1 MSVANLPPVLM
12 HEKGPL
18 TLFTARTWRG
28 ARRGGASAL
37 RPLRGVHYALAAPI
51 RVVGRAASPTAA
63 GLRAQTAGER
73 QDDVCED
80 LRSPARQRWRLEGQ
94 FAGRVR

>member
-1 MSVANLPPVLM
+1 VYDFWYDKP
-12 HEKGPL
+12 
-18 TLFTARTWRG
+18 
-28 ARRGGASAL
+28 RRGGASAL

-51 RVVGRAASPTAA
+51 RIVGRAASPTAA